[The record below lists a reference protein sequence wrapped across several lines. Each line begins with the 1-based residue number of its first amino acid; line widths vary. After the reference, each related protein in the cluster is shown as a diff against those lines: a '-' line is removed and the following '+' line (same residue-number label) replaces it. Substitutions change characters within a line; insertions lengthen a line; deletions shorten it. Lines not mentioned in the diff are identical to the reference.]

1 MDFELTDEQA
11 ALREVSRAMLA
22 ANCPTQLVR
31 ALAGAGKDV
40 DDKLWQLA
48 AELGWLGLAVPEELD
63 GAGQGLTELCL
74 VAEELGRA
82 VAPGAF
88 IDSALAAVVLARAGI
103 TDRAARLVPALAAGT
118 QRVSLAHH
126 GRVTGQPS
134 GTELV
139 LTGRATAVQAAATAD
154 WLLVTVA
161 VAGEGGRRLVL
172 VARELVVVERRR
184 TLDETRQ
191 WYDVVLDGVS
201 VPLTDVITADDAVIA
216 WMADAAAVLTA
227 ADALGVG
234 ERLLDMTVGYVKV
247 REQFG
252 RPLGSFQSVKH
263 KVADMLATLKGAR
276 AATYYA
282 AMALDAGA
290 AVAPLASSAAKAF
303 TGEGIAGLAGQAL
316 QAHGGIGF
324 TWEHDL
330 HLYLRR
336 AKVDEIL
343 YGSTAEHQERI
354 VSRREL
360 PHLYFLGITGGDFRD
375 FILEIPTDAAIPRI
389 NW

>member
-1 MDFELTDEQA
+1 VDFELTEEQA
-11 ALREVSRAMLA
+11 ALREVSRAMLT
-22 ANCPTQLVR
+22 ANCPPQLVR
-31 ALAGAGKDV
+31 SLASAGKDT

-82 VAPGAF
+82 AAPGAF
-88 IDSALAAVVLARAGI
+88 IDSALAALVLARAG
-103 TDRAARLVPALAAGT
+103 DPVPGLVADLAAGG
-118 QRVSLAHH
+118 QRASLAHH
-126 GRVTGQPS
+126 GRVRGRRSDS
-134 GTELV
+134 GSGAGIV
-139 LTGRATAVQAAATAD
+139 LGGRATAVQAAASAN
-154 WLLVTVA
+154 WLLVTVT
-161 VAGEGGRRLVL
+161 VDGEAGRRLVL
-172 VARELVVVERRR
+172 VARDRVTVERRR

-191 WYDVVLDGVS
+191 WYDVILD
-201 VPLTDVITADDAVIA
+201 DVAVTAADFVTADEAAIA
-216 WMADAAAVLTA
+216 WMADAAAVLTC
-227 ADALGVG
+227 ADALGGG

-263 KVADMLATLKGAR
+263 KVADMLTTLKGAR

-303 TGEGIAGLAGQAL
+303 TGEGIAELAGQAL

-336 AKVDEIL
+336 AKVDEML
-343 YGSTAEHQERI
+343 YGTTAEHQER
-354 VSRREL
+354 VVALRE
-360 PHLYFLGITGGDFRD
+360 
-375 FILEIPTDAAIPRI
+375 
-389 NW
+389 